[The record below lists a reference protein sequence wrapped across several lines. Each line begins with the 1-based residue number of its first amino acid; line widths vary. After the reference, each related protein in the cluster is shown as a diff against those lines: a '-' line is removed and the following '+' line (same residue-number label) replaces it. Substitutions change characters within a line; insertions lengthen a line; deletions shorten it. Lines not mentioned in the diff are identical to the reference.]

1 MVIKQILFNVHK
13 HLSNDKLLFEVLD
26 QSMDCKNV
34 PKCLIPFTEEQSIL
48 VFIYLKNI
56 HSLFNQGNW
65 D

>member
-48 VFIYLKNI
+48 VFIYLRKY
-56 HSLFNQGNW
+56 SFTF
-65 D
+65 